1 MKGKQTF
8 QELEKKVKEYEK
20 KLAAQRRE
28 IDQLTER
35 KELYRELVEGTQ
47 DLVTRVDGRGRLL
60 YVNHV
65 AEKIFGCPIKQC
77 IGKSAFDFIH
87 PEDRDAS
94 RAAFDG
100 WISDHLTNLTFENRM
115 INQVTGEIFDMQ
127 CTVNLRFDVQGRLT
141 GVNSI
146 ARDLTE
152 RKRAEKELTQL
163 THNLQERVKELNC
176 LYEISRIRE
185 RHDFSLDEILQEIVD
200 IIPASLQFPEI
211 ACAQLKFESYAHRT
225 PDFRSTPWKLSRD
238 ILIHNEQVC
247 TLEVFYLEEKPEWNG
262 EPFLQE
268 ERTLIDAIAE
278 RIGNIIEREW
288 AEIELRRHR
297 EHLEKL
303 LNTRTAELVK
313 FEEKLQMEIS
323 KRHAAEE
330 ALLKAED
337 EV

>member
-1 MKGKQTF
+1 MKGKPTF
-8 QELEKKVKEYEK
+8 QKDYQE
-20 KLAAQRRE
+20 KLAARRRE
-28 IDQLTER
+28 IER
-35 KELYRELVEGTQ
+35 LKESEALYREMVEHTQ
-47 DLVTRVDGRGRLL
+47 DLITRVDGRGCLL

-65 AEKIFGCPIKQC
+65 AEKIFGCPLKQC
-77 IGKSAFDFIH
+77 IGKSAFDYIH

-100 WISDHLTNLTFENRM
+100 WISDRLTNLTFENRM

-127 CTVNLRFDVQGRLT
+127 CTVNLRYDAQGRLT

-146 ARDLTE
+146 ARDLTK
-152 RKRAEKELTQL
+152 RKRAEKALTQL

-176 LYEISRIRE
+176 LYEISRLRE

-211 ACAQLKFESYAHRT
+211 ACAQLEFESYAHKT
-225 PDFRSTPWKLSRD
+225 PGFRSTPWKLSRD
-238 ILIHNEQVC
+238 ILIHNEKVC
-247 TLEVFYLEEKPEWNG
+247 TLEVFYLEEKPEWND

-268 ERTLIDAIAE
+268 EKVLIDVIAE
-278 RIGNIIEREW
+278 RIGDIIEREW
-288 AEIELRRHR
+288 DEIELRRHR

-303 LNTRTAELVK
+303 LNVRTAELVE
-313 FEEKLQMEIS
+313 FEEKLQMEIRR
-323 KRHAAEE
+323 RHAAEE
-330 ALLKAED
+330 ALLKTED

>member
-1 MKGKQTF
+1 MKGHSTF
-8 QELEKKVKEYEK
+8 QELKKKVKEYEK
-20 KLAAQRRE
+20 QLATQRNE
-28 IDQLTER
+28 IER
-35 KELYRELVEGTQ
+35 LKESQELYREMVEGTQ
-47 DLVTRVDGRGRLL
+47 DLITRVDGRGRLL
-60 YVNHV
+60 FVNHV
-65 AEKIFGCPIKQC
+65 AEKVFGCPIKQC
-77 IGKSAFDFIH
+77 IGKSVFDFIH

-94 RAAFDG
+94 REAFDR

-127 CTVNLRFDVQGRLT
+127 CTVNLRYDVQGRST

-146 ARDLTE
+146 ARDLTQ
-152 RKRAEKELTQL
+152 RKRVEKELTQL

-176 LYEISRIRE
+176 LYQISRISE

-200 IIPASLQFPEI
+200 IIPASMQFPEI
-211 ACAQLKFESYAHRT
+211 ACAQLKFENYAHKT
-225 PDFRSTPWKLSRD
+225 PVFRSTPWKLSRD
-238 ILIHNEQVC
+238 ILIDNEHVC
-247 TLEVFYLEEKPEWNG
+247 TLEIFYLAEKQEWNG

-268 ERTLIDAIAE
+268 ERVLIDVIAE
-278 RIGNIIEREW
+278 RMRNIIEREW

-303 LNTRTAELVK
+303 LNARTAELVK
-313 FEEKLQMEIS
+313 SEEKLQIEVS

-330 ALLKAED
+330 ALLQAED